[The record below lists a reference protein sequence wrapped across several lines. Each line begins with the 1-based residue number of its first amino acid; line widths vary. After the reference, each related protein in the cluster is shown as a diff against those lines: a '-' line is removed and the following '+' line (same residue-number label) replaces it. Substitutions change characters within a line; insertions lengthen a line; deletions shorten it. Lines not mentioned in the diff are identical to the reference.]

1 MGLIPQ
7 QRSRQP
13 APTGRSRALQPL
25 GGDPIAAGLRR
36 VGRGVSQAERQRDS
50 SAVIEATANMRAEFA
65 GRYSTAIQEAKP
77 DGTGFQ
83 EGLLSQLDNYVAGV
97 SASLPSDDARK
108 LFSDRVNTFRGQLE
122 ERAEAFEVQAAG
134 DHRALQLGR
143 AIDATAN
150 AVRSDGGQ
158 YDDARAEILAS
169 LEAAE
174 QDLPADRIAV
184 LRDGAEQALA
194 QAALL
199 SAIDED
205 PTAALA
211 ALNSGDFD
219 ARLTP
224 SQKNALLNRAT
235 AERDRLAREAEA
247 RARLDR
253 AEYAAGFQDYLA
265 FLEAGNAPDG
275 RYADDDLV
283 ANLGERAAAEAIEQR
298 KRSEDFG
305 ADLASIATASPEEEA
320 AILAARRADM
330 ETPEDFRAEASEFG
344 RLVDA
349 IGEKRRQIG
358 ADAAGYVQRHVPEVA
373 DAYRSMI
380 EAQAAVAGS
389 QDPESA
395 LAASAA
401 AAQRY
406 VRLVESEQLA
416 LGVPPAETRILP
428 AGAAGGMVQQFRA
441 SRGEAAAGVLIA
453 QAERFGAA
461 WPRVAAELRDAGLP
475 DVGVVIGSMTRRSQA
490 WAAGRIAELAAA
502 DTSLPDLRK
511 VIGED
516 SAGQIDDAVFDELRG
531 FRESLA
537 TVSGGVEIYN
547 AIAEQTARL
556 AYDLSRGGDSGA
568 AATAAAVVVN
578 DHYAFDQF
586 RGRTLRV
593 PVERDRAAVM
603 AGAGVFAGAPAGLG
617 PFTVPPS
624 LDAALD
630 DGQVAELYR
639 QALSDGAYW
648 VTNGDE
654 SGLVMMDP
662 LGGVVL
668 RADGTAVS
676 VGWTELERAGRN
688 AIEIRRSLEEAS
700 P

>member
-1 MGLIPQ
+1 MVLIPQ

-13 APTGRSRALQPL
+13 APTGRSRALRPL
-25 GGDPIAAGLRR
+25 GGDPIAAGVRR

-65 GRYSTAIQEAKP
+65 GRYATAIQEAKP

-83 EGLLSQLDNYVAGV
+83 EGLLAQLDTYVAGV
-97 SASLPSDDARK
+97 SESLPSDDARK
-108 LFSDRVNTFRGQLE
+108 LFSDRVSTFRGQLE
-122 ERAEAFEVQAAG
+122 ERAEGFEVAAAG

-150 AVRSDGGQ
+150 AVRTDGGQ
-158 YDDARAEILAS
+158 YDHARAEILAS

-253 AEYAAGFQDYLA
+253 AEYAAGFEDYLA

-320 AILAARRADM
+320 AMLAARRADM

-380 EAQAAVAGS
+380 EAQATVAGS
-389 QDPESA
+389 QDPDSA

-416 LGVPPAETRILP
+416 LGVPLAETRILS
-428 AGAAGGMVQQFRA
+428 AGAAGSIVQQFRA

-490 WAAGRIAELAAA
+490 WATGRIAELAE
-502 DTSLPDLRK
+502 TSSPDLRK

-516 SAGQIDDAVFDELRG
+516 AAGQIDDAVFDELRG

-537 TVSGGVEIYN
+537 NVPDGVEVYN
-547 AIAEQTARL
+547 PIAEQTARL
-556 AYDLSRGGDSGA
+556 AYDLSRAGDSGA

-586 RGRTLRV
+586 RGRTLRF

-624 LDAALD
+624 LDPALD

-639 QALSDGAYW
+639 RALSDGAYW

-662 LGGVVL
+662 LAGVVL

-676 VGWTELERAGRN
+676 VGWTELERVGRN
-688 AIEIRRSLEEAS
+688 AIEIRQSLEEAA